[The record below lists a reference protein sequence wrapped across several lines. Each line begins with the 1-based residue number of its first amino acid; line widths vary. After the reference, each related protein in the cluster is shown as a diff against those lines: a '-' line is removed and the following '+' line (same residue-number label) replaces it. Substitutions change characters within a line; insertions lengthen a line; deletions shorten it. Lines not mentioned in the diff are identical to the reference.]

1 MRRPIFTGT
10 DGKRAE
16 GRERKKFVRK
26 RLSVKSMLAGDG
38 FCLVT
43 AGRATNQSDCFIGA
57 NEVDLV
63 SFSAMRLVL
72 SLCLWERGDF
82 FHAQTHV
89 LICIQQ
95 LCRKPTKH
103 GRSEIKSQP

>member
-1 MRRPIFTGT
+1 
-10 DGKRAE
+10 
-16 GRERKKFVRK
+16 
-26 RLSVKSMLAGDG
+26 MLAGDG

-57 NEVDLV
+57 SEVDLV
-63 SFSAMRLVL
+63 SFSAILLVL
-72 SLCLWERGDF
+72 SPCLWDRRGF

-95 LCRKPTKH
+95 LCRKHRKT
-103 GRSEIKSQP
+103 RTQVN